1 MMNTVSGISFTTHHV
16 SFISMKKTVV
26 LDVVGLS
33 YSLIGEHTPFLK
45 QWFAGKNQATI
56 APMLP
61 AVTTSV
67 QSTYVTG
74 KWPSETGIVANGWY
88 DRTDSEVKFWK
99 QSNKLVAGEKI
110 WERAKKLDPNFT
122 VSKMFWWYN
131 MYSSA
136 DYSAT
141 PRPQYPSDGMKIP
154 DCYTQ
159 PGDLRDRLTKELGTF
174 PLFQF
179 WGPATTI
186 KSSRWIAD
194 ASMLVDKWHNPTLTL
209 IYLPHLDYCLQK
221 SGQDFSKISNDL
233 REIDD
238 VCRDLIQYYEK
249 QDAEIIVLSE
259 YGITNVSKPIHINR
273 ILREAGMIRYRE
285 ERGLELFDAGAS
297 PAFATPDHQIAH
309 VYINDQSRSDGSVF
323 SKVRALLEKTPGIEL
338 VLDKEQQKQYH
349 IDHERS
355 GDLVVVADAE
365 SWFTYYYWLDDAR
378 APDFARLVAIHQKPG
393 YDPVEMFMDQTNPLI
408 KLKAGYKLGR
418 KLLGFRY
425 LMNVI
430 SLDATLVKGSH
441 GRIGTAPEH
450 HPVFVSSRN
459 VGKTLT
465 ATEVYDKIWETL
477 SVGIAEKQTS

>member
-1 MMNTVSGISFTTHHV
+1 MQ
-16 SFISMKKTVV
+16 KTVV

-33 YSLIGEHTPFLK
+33 YSLVGEHTPFLN
-45 QWFAGKNQATI
+45 QWIANKHRATI
-56 APMLP
+56 DPMLP
-61 AVTTSV
+61 AVTTAV

-74 KWPSETGIVANGWY
+74 KWPSETGIVGNGWY
-88 DRTDSEVKFWK
+88 DRADAEVKFWK

-110 WERAKKLDPNFT
+110 WEVARREFARRADPNFT

-131 MYSSA
+131 MYSTA
-136 DYSAT
+136 DFSAT
-141 PRPQYPSDGMKIP
+141 PRPQYPSDGLKIP
-154 DCYTQ
+154 DVYTQ
-159 PGDLRDRLTKELGTF
+159 PGDLRDRLQRELGTF

-186 KSSRWIAD
+186 QSSRWIAD
-194 ASMLVDKWHNPTLTL
+194 ASMLTDRWYHPTLTL

-221 SGQDFSKISNDL
+221 WGQDFAKIAKDL

-238 VCRDLIQYYEK
+238 VCRDLITYYEGEG
-249 QDAEIIVLSE
+249 AEVIVLSE
-259 YGITNVSKPIHINR
+259 YGITNVSRPIHINR
-273 ILREAGMIRYRE
+273 ILREAGMIRFRE

-297 PAFATPDHQIAH
+297 PAFATADHQVAN
-309 VYINDQSRSDGSVF
+309 VYVNDPARSGGSVYN
-323 SKVRALLEKTPGIEL
+323 KVRSILENTPGIEL
-338 VLDKEQQKQYH
+338 VLDKEQQKAYH
-349 IDHERS
+349 IHHERS
-355 GDLVVVADAE
+355 GEFVIVADAQ

-418 KLLGFRY
+418 KMLGFRY

-441 GRIGTAPEH
+441 GRLEANPQF
-450 HPVFVSSRN
+450 HPVYVSSRP
-459 VGKTLT
+459 VGERMPAT
-465 ATEVYDKIWETL
+465 AVYDQIGQTL
-477 SVGIAEKQTS
+477 GLPALQPTSV